1 MGRNRVQHDKYSMN
15 ILLGYSELDCS
26 VLQEMGSE
34 PHSLM
39 DSRGGQVSCSEQL
52 VQCKQVMGDWI

>member
-1 MGRNRVQHDKYSMN
+1 MN